1 MDLKENQTEKK
12 KARRDYSFVWEAR
25 PGDSRNV
32 DEARY
37 RVDIDL
43 SKPVMQCNCSICSR
57 TGTLLSFVPVS
68 AFTLEKGEGSLTDYQ
83 FGRQHLHHLFCKVC
97 GVHSFAQGMS
107 PDGTD
112 TRAVNVRC
120 LEGVDPWSMK
130 PAHFDGK
137 SR

>member
-1 MDLKENQTEKK
+1 MEEPKK
-12 KARRDYSFVWEAR
+12 YTGGCHCGKVKFEATMAL
-25 PGDSRNV
+25 DKTM
-32 DEARY
+32 E
-37 RVDIDL
+37 
-43 SKPVMQCNCSICSR
+43 CNCSICGR
-57 TGTLLSFVPVS
+57 LGAIRAFVPATKFELLS
-68 AFTLEKGEGSLTDYQ
+68 GQDSLTDYQ